1 MKMTCHKCGATNI
14 WELSWRSIDFNANL
28 DPKGLHLMVDCLQC
42 GEKTYATFTLNEE
55 ITKAMNMDEYGREL
69 DEQYNDSEE

>member
-1 MKMTCHKCGATNI
+1 MTCHKCGATNI

-55 ITKAMNMDEYGREL
+55 ITKAMNIDEYGREL
-69 DEQYNDSEE
+69 DEQYNDIEE